1 VPDIAEYA
9 AQQRANW
16 NAISAGWAAWQ
27 DRFETAARPVTQRLL
42 QLAPVRPGATVLDVG
57 TGTGEPA
64 LSAAVA
70 VGAGGRVVATDVADR
85 MLDVARRRAAGVTNV
100 EFLEA
105 DAASLPMPHRPYD
118 VVLSRFC
125 LMLVAD
131 PAAVLR
137 RLGAMLAPGGALA
150 AAVWTGSARNPLIGL
165 GFQTIAHRLG
175 LAPSAPGAP
184 GPFSLADPGRF
195 TRLLHDAGF
204 TDVLFDRVP
213 IELRL
218 DGAADYVEFT
228 RAVTPPGLLARIP
241 EDELRQM
248 LTGAVEAFADRTG
261 AVRLRGEALCVRATP
276 RADREPHRGRDD

>member
-27 DRFETAARPVTQRLL
+27 DRFDTAARPVTQRLL

-70 VGAGGRVVATDVADR
+70 AGPGGRVVATDVAGR

-100 EFLEA
+100 DFVEV
-105 DAASLPMPHRPYD
+105 DAAALPAPRRPYD
-118 VVLSRFC
+118 VILSRFC
-125 LMLVAD
+125 LMLLAD

-137 RLGAMLAPGGALA
+137 RLGAMLAPGGVLA
-150 AAVWTGSARNPLIGL
+150 AAVWTGGARNPLIGL
-165 GFQTIAHRLG
+165 GFQAIAGRLG
-175 LAPSAPGAP
+175 LGPPPPAAP
-184 GPFSLADPGRF
+184 GPFALADPDRC

-204 TDVLFDRVP
+204 TAVTFDRVP

-228 RAVTPPGLLARIP
+228 RAVTAPGLLGRIP
-241 EDELRQM
+241 GDELRHL
-248 LTGAVEAFADRTG
+248 LTGAVAAYADRTG
-261 AVRLRGEALCVRATP
+261 TIRLPGEALCVRATRP
-276 RADREPHRGRDD
+276 DAG